1 MEKCKIGL
9 IKERKNPPDSRVA
22 LTPIQLSQL
31 TATNNEL
38 IINIESSKA
47 RCFKDEEY
55 RNLKLNVVENV
66 SDCQLLL
73 GVKEVPIEHLI
84 EGKDYMFFSHTFKK
98 QLYNRNLLKTV
109 LKKNIRLIDYEIIVD
124 ENGIRLIGFG
134 KYAGIVGTH
143 YALLM
148 WGKKTGAY
156 DFKRAV
162 ECYDYNEMIKQYE
175 NANFGKARIIVTGT
189 GKVSN
194 GCILVLDKAK
204 IKRVSSEEFLTK
216 KFDEAVYLQIDV
228 DEINKHKEGKAFEFQ
243 HFFDNPKDYESKFE
257 KYLSKTDILINGMY
271 WDIDAPRLFT
281 KEDVTAKNFNI
292 KVISDVS
299 CDINGSVPITIKA
312 TTIANPY
319 YGFDADKM
327 QECDAFTK
335 KSIDMMTVD
344 NLPNELPR
352 DASIMFGSVMLNKLI
367 PLYLKDPHHEILQNA
382 TIAENGKLKE
392 KFSYLQ
398 DYVDGK

>member
-9 IKERKNPPDSRVA
+9 IKERKTPPDSRVA

-38 IINIESSKA
+38 TINVESSKA

-55 RNLKLNVVENV
+55 RNLKLNVIENV
-66 SDCQLLL
+66 NDCQLLL

-98 QLYNRNLLKTV
+98 QLYNRNLLQAV
-109 LKKNIRLIDYEIIVD
+109 LKKNIRLIDYETIVD

-148 WGKKTGAY
+148 WGKKTGTY

-162 ECYDYNEMIKQYE
+162 ECYDYKEMIKQYE

-216 KFDEAVYLQIDV
+216 EFDEAVYLQIDV

-271 WDIDAPRLFT
+271 WDPDAPRLFT
-281 KEDVTAKNFNI
+281 KEDVADKNFNI
-292 KVISDVS
+292 KVISDIS

-327 QECDAFTK
+327 QECEAFTK

-352 DASIMFGSVMLNKLI
+352 DASTMFGSVMLNKVI
-367 PLYLKDPHHEILQNA
+367 PLYLENSHHEILQNA
-382 TIAENGKLKE
+382 TIAENGKLTE